1 MAHFSWSPGIGDP
14 TVGGWL
20 TVALYLLAAINCW
33 STARRLRPTSAHLL
47 HERHAWLAIS
57 VLFLLLGINK
67 QLDLQTALTEVG
79 RMLAVSEG
87 WYRDRQKVQI
97 AFILVVAAVCASA
110 AIVLLIWERHAP
122 PPTWLGLL
130 GTVLVLG
137 FVLIRASSF
146 HHIDRFIHARV
157 FGFHWNWILEM
168 GGISLTLIASIW
180 RRRRDARSRKVRPA

>member
-1 MAHFSWSPGIGDP
+1 MAHFNWSPGVGDP

-20 TVALYLLAAINCW
+20 TVALYLLAAISCW
-33 STARRLRPTSAHLL
+33 STARRLRPTSAQSLQ
-47 HERHAWLAIS
+47 ERHSWFVIS

-97 AFILVVAAVCASA
+97 AFIAAVALVCAAA
-110 AIVLLIWERHAP
+110 AIVLLIWERHEP
-122 PPTWLGLL
+122 LHTWLGLL
-130 GTVLVLG
+130 GTALVLG

-146 HHIDRFIHARV
+146 HHVDRFIHTPV
-157 FGFHWNWILEM
+157 FGIQWNWILEM
-168 GGISLTLIASIW
+168 GGIVLTLVASIW
-180 RRRRDARSRKVRPA
+180 RRMDAPRRGR